1 MRTKIS
7 VSLGGLPCLA
17 DGNKVRQVFTNLLSS
32 SPFSPLQDYLA
43 CSSPMNVSHMSPM
56 LQKSPLCLIWLQR
69 VEKARHAT
77 LFSFQPS
84 PARLIKPG
92 FTKNW
97 EFWRRGSSWCVSE
110 RKAAGRILSASSHWF
125 SRVCVNQTEPLL
137 AQKLPQSSGLCPL
150 LRVPVLTLKFCST
163 LFNSKYE
170 VGY

>member
-1 MRTKIS
+1 M
-7 VSLGGLPCLA
+7 VCPCLA

-92 FTKNW
+92 FHKKLGVLAPEQLLMCIW
-97 EFWRRGSSWCVSE
+97 KKSRGEDFYRRQVIDFPEWVSIKPCHCWLWNS
-110 RKAAGRILSASSHWF
+110 RSPSAF
-125 SRVCVNQTEPLL
+125 
-137 AQKLPQSSGLCPL
+137 
-150 LRVPVLTLKFCST
+150 VLF
-163 LFNSKYE
+163 LFNTSQFYDSGFVSLSQSRTGK
-170 VGY
+170 

>member
-1 MRTKIS
+1 MFRKKYLERCFFVQTKIS

-32 SPFSPLQDYLA
+32 SPFSPLQDYLV

-92 FTKNW
+92 FHKKLGVLAPEQLLMCIWKKSRGEDFIGVKSLIFESVCQSNW
-97 EFWRRGSSWCVSE
+97 TTAGSKTPAVFVPCSVYPFW
-110 RKAAGRILSASSHWF
+110 L
-125 SRVCVNQTEPLL
+125 
-137 AQKLPQSSGLCPL
+137 
-150 LRVPVLTLKFCST
+150 
-163 LFNSKYE
+163 
-170 VGY
+170 